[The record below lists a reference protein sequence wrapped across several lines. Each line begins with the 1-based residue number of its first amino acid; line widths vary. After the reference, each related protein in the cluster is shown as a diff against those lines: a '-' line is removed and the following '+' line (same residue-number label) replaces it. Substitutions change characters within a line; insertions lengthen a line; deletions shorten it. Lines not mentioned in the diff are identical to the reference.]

1 MNGKEPD
8 RAKSV
13 HRKTLIVGAG
23 PAGLAVAG
31 RLRQAGSEFEVI
43 EKADRVADAW
53 YRHYDRLHLHTVKEL
68 SHLPGL
74 PFPPEYPTYVPRAQ
88 LAAYYRAYAERFDI
102 EPRFGVEAISISR
115 TDEGRWLTETS
126 DGGQILSEY
135 VVVATG
141 ANRVPN
147 RPRYPGED
155 EYHGEIT
162 HSRDY
167 KSPESFR
174 DKRVLVVGMGN
185 TGAEIAL
192 DLAERGV
199 ESHISVRG
207 PVNIVPR
214 DVLGRPTQL
223 TARML
228 ARLPEWLGDRIGVM
242 LRRMTVGDLSEYGID
257 TPEIPPLAQ
266 LRTQGKTP
274 VIDVGTVRMIRR
286 GRIMVHPGIA
296 RFVEDGVVFDNGER
310 SAFDAVILATGYEAR
325 VEDLV
330 EDTDGLIDEHGY
342 PAACAGTGDREGL
355 FFVGFDNYQP
365 GGILGTI
372 LEESAFVADVIS
384 SNSISR

>member
-1 MNGKEPD
+1 MNEKEPD
-8 RAKSV
+8 RAESV

-31 RLRQAGSEFEVI
+31 RLRQMGLEFEII

-53 YRHYDRLHLHTVKEL
+53 HRHYDRLHLHTVKEL
-68 SHLPGL
+68 SHLPGA
-74 PFPPEYPTYVPRAQ
+74 PFPADYPRYVPRSKLVDYYQ
-88 LAAYYRAYAERFDI
+88 AYVEKFDI
-102 EPRFGVEAISISR
+102 EPRFGVEATSISR
-115 TDEGRWLTETS
+115 TADGRWLTETT
-126 DGGQILSEY
+126 DGGQILSDN
-135 VVVATG
+135 VVIATG

-155 EYHGEIT
+155 AYQGQIT

-167 KSPESFR
+167 KSPEPFR
-174 DKRVLVVGMGN
+174 GQRVLVVGMGN

-192 DLAERGV
+192 DLAEQGV

-228 ARLPEWLGDRIGVM
+228 ARLPEWLGDRIGVL
-242 LRRMTVGDLSEYGID
+242 LRRVTVGDLSEYGID

-274 VIDVGTVRMIRR
+274 VIDVGTVRMIKR
-286 GRIMVHPGIA
+286 GRITVHPGIA
-296 RFVEDGVVFDNGER
+296 RFIKDGVVFDDGEQQ
-310 SAFDAVILATGYEAR
+310 AFDAVILATGYEAR

-330 EDTDGLIDEHGY
+330 EAGDGLIDEHGY
-342 PAACAGTGDREGL
+342 PAQCAGTGDREGL

-372 LEESAFVADVIS
+372 LEESAFVTEVIRS
-384 SNSISR
+384 SPNRA